1 MVIEELLSI
10 SDEQVEEL
18 LALMNELNSEIYV
31 DADMLR
37 RVASST
43 SSHLFVMKERDGR
56 IIGTA
61 TLCVFDSPTGQKA
74 HVEDVVVLS
83 TYRGQGLGRVLM
95 EHLID
100 YARKELVK
108 VDIQLTSSPFRLAA
122 NGMYKAMGFQQKET
136 NVYKMVIKDTRSVE

>member
-1 MVIEELLSI
+1 MIIEELFSI
-10 SDEQVEEL
+10 SDEQVKDL
-18 LALMNELNSEIYV
+18 LVLMNELNPKIYV
-31 DADMLR
+31 DATMLR
-37 RVASST
+37 RVAAST
-43 SSHLFVMKERDGR
+43 SSHLFVMKDEGGR

-83 TYRGQGLGRVLM
+83 TYRGHGLGRVMM

-108 VDIQLTSSPFRLAA
+108 LDIQLTSSPFRVAA

-136 NVYKMVIKDTRSVE
+136 NVYKMEIHC

>member
-1 MVIEELLSI
+1 MIIKELFSI
-10 SDEQVEEL
+10 SDEQVNEL
-18 LALMNELNSEIYV
+18 LVLMNELNPVIYV
-31 DADMLR
+31 DATMLR
-37 RVASST
+37 RVAASA
-43 SSHLFVMKERDGR
+43 SSHLFVMKSECGR

-83 TYRGQGLGRVLM
+83 TYRGHGLGRVMM

-108 VDIQLTSSPFRLAA
+108 VDIQLTSSPFRVAA

-136 NVYKMVIKDTRSVE
+136 NVYKMEIHC

>member
-1 MVIEELLSI
+1 MIIEELFSI
-10 SDEQVEEL
+10 SDEQVKEL
-18 LALMNELNSEIYV
+18 LVLMNELNPEIYV
-31 DADMLR
+31 DATMLR
-37 RVASST
+37 RVAASA
-43 SSHLFVMKERDGR
+43 SSHLFIMKDKGGR

-83 TYRGQGLGRVLM
+83 TFRGHGLGRVMM

-108 VDIQLTSSPFRLAA
+108 VDIQLTSSPFRVAA

-136 NVYKMVIKDTRSVE
+136 NVYKMEIHS

>member
-1 MVIEELLSI
+1 MIIKELFSI
-10 SDEQVEEL
+10 SDEQVNEL
-18 LALMNELNSEIYV
+18 LVLMNELNPVIYV
-31 DADMLR
+31 DATMLR
-37 RVASST
+37 RVAASA
-43 SSHLFVMKERDGR
+43 SSHLFVMKDECGR

-83 TYRGQGLGRVLM
+83 TYRGHGLGRVMM

-108 VDIQLTSSPFRLAA
+108 VDIQLTSSPFRVAA

-136 NVYKMVIKDTRSVE
+136 NVYKMEIHC